1 MRELNLKVLT
11 IYFYFTTVTRFASD
25 SNGEKWVDP
34 HSEEAFFKADLL
46 RDDWVDPTNPT
57 VEFFNNK
64 YEDAGGARE
73 FVDPTDMGM
82 PSPYSK
88 PLSEEVK
95 KSTEG
100 RGTQTDEK
108 QLNSSMET
116 PNKAGTK
123 LISPGSL

>member
-1 MRELNLKVLT
+1 M
-11 IYFYFTTVTRFASD
+11 
-25 SNGEKWVDP
+25 DP

-46 RDDWVDPTNPT
+46 RDDDWVDPTNPT

-64 YEDAGGARE
+64 YEAAGGGARE

-88 PLSEEVK
+88 PPSEEA
-95 KSTEG
+95 TEE

-108 QLNSSMET
+108 QLNSSTET

>member
-1 MRELNLKVLT
+1 M
-11 IYFYFTTVTRFASD
+11 
-25 SNGEKWVDP
+25 
-34 HSEEAFFKADLL
+34 
-46 RDDWVDPTNPT
+46 DPTNPT

-64 YEDAGGARE
+64 YEAAGGARE

-82 PSPYSK
+82 PSSYSK
-88 PLSEEVK
+88 PPSEEAK

-116 PNKAGTK
+116 PKEAGTK
-123 LISPGSL
+123 LIPNGSLLQRAKSALNPAFYCLFITLF